1 MLVDGTDGEI
11 IKSSLNRDN
20 DMMKLRHEMG
30 AKIFRAWGEIAPA
43 IGDDRHAGRSGDHAR

>member
-30 AKIFRAWGEIAPA
+30 AKIFSAWGKCASN
-43 IGDDRHAGRSGDHAR
+43 GDDWHTRRFGDYAG

>member
-30 AKIFRAWGEIAPA
+30 AKILAP
-43 IGDDRHAGRSGDHAR
+43 G